1 MAQQKQMAKAD
12 TLKSIASALVQVRN
26 LSDDLARLYKDDW
39 QFNTLANISNA
50 TDEYL
55 NDIALLMGHET
66 IKEL

>member
-1 MAQQKQMAKAD
+1 MAKAD